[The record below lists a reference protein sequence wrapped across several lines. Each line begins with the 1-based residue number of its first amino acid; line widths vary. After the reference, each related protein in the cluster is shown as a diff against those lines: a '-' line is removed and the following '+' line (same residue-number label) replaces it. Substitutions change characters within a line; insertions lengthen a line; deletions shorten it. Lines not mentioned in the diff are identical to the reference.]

1 MARSGPP
8 TWAGCRFL
16 RQQTMAPNQQ
26 EIPLQHVDEVVIRFA
41 GDSGDGMQ
49 LTGNQFTDTSALL
62 GNDLATFPDY
72 PAEIRAP
79 VGTLFGVS
87 GFQVRFASKD
97 IHTPGDQP
105 DVLVAMNPAAFKVN
119 IEDLKEG
126 GLLIVNTGNF
136 GPRDLAKAH
145 YEENPLD
152 DPRLGEDYRL
162 FEIDLNA
169 ATLAAVESTGL
180 SNKDAMRCKNL
191 LALGMLYHA
200 YSRPLEHTEKWLNN
214 KFGKKPQ
221 ILEANLLALRAGANI
236 AENSEMFEVKYQV
249 DAAPLPHGTYRNIG
263 GNQALAMGLVA
274 GCKLANLPLFYG
286 SYPITP
292 ASDVLHALSRYKN
305 YGVTTFQA
313 EDEIAAV
320 CSAIGASYA
329 GSLGMTGTSGPGLAL
344 KAEAMGLAVMIELP
358 LVVVDVQRAGPST
371 GLPTKTEQADLL
383 QAMFGRNSEAPL
395 PIVSTSSPADCF
407 EAAVEAV
414 RIATT
419 YMTPVVLL
427 SDGYIGNGAE
437 PFLIPS
443 ADEMKPFQVK
453 FQEEGDTKM
462 PYERDAETLARPWA
476 IPGTPGL
483 EHRVGGLEK
492 ADGTGNVSYDPE
504 NHEKM
509 VLLREGKVQKVA
521 ESYAP
526 LEVLGPEKGEVLVL
540 GWGSTYGA
548 IRGAVNRCHEAGHSV
563 AQLHLRNVW
572 PLPNDLGDVLKRYD
586 KVLIPELNRGQ
597 LCRLIRS
604 EYLVD
609 AISLPKVQGKPF
621 QSAEL
626 VRHIEG
632 LLS

>member
-1 MARSGPP
+1 
-8 TWAGCRFL
+8 
-16 RQQTMAPNQQ
+16 MAPTQQ

-49 LTGNQFTDTSALL
+49 LTGNQFTDTSAML

-79 VGTLFGVS
+79 IGTLFGVS
-87 GFQVRFASKD
+87 GFQVRFAAKD

-105 DVLVAMNPAAFKVN
+105 DVLVAMNPAALKVN

-136 GPRDLAKAH
+136 GERDLAKAH
-145 YEENPLD
+145 YESNPLD
-152 DPRLGEDYRL
+152 DPTLGEKFRL
-162 FEIDLNA
+162 FPIDLNES
-169 ATLAAVESTGL
+169 TLKAVESTGL
-180 SNKDAMRCKNL
+180 SNKDALRCKNL

-200 YSRPLEHTEKWLNN
+200 YSRPLDHTEKWLNE

-221 ILEANLLALRAGANI
+221 VLEANLLALRAGAVI
-236 AENSEMFEVKYQV
+236 AENSEMFEVVYQV
-249 DAAPLPHGTYRNIG
+249 GAAPLDAGTYRNIG

-274 GCKLANLPLFYG
+274 GCKLAELPLYYG

-313 EDEIAAV
+313 EDEIAAI

-329 GSLGMTGTSGPGLAL
+329 GSVGMTGTSGPGLAL
-344 KAEAMGLAVMIELP
+344 KGEALGLAVMIEVP
-358 LVVVDVQRAGPST
+358 LVVVNVQRAGPST
-371 GLPTKTEQADLL
+371 GMPTKTEQADL
-383 QAMFGRNSEAPL
+383 QQSMYGRNSEAPL

-407 EAAVEAV
+407 EAALEAV
-414 RIATT
+414 RIAVT
-419 YMTPVVLL
+419 YMTPVILL

-437 PFLIPS
+437 PFLIPDAS
-443 ADEMKPFQVK
+443 KLEPFPTK
-453 FQEEGDTKM
+453 FHQETEGFL
-462 PYERDAETLARPWA
+462 PYSRNEKTLARPWA

-492 ADGTGNVSYDPE
+492 ADLTGDVSYDAE

-509 VLLREGKVQKVA
+509 ILLREEKVQRVA
-521 ESYAP
+521 DSYAP
-526 LEVLGPEKGEVLVL
+526 LEVFGPEEADLLVL

-548 IRGAVNRCHEAGHSV
+548 IRGAVARCQEAGHSV
-563 AQLHLRNVW
+563 AQLNLRNLW
-572 PLPNDLGDVLKRYD
+572 PLPKDLGTVLSRYK
-586 KVLIPELNRGQ
+586 KVLVPELNRGQ

-604 EYLVD
+604 EYLID

-621 QSAEL
+621 MSAEL
-626 VRHIEG
+626 VDAIENH
-632 LLS
+632 LS

>member
-1 MARSGPP
+1 
-8 TWAGCRFL
+8 
-16 RQQTMAPNQQ
+16 MAPTQQ

-49 LTGNQFTDTSALL
+49 LTGNQFTDTSAML

-79 VGTLFGVS
+79 IGTLFGVS
-87 GFQVRFASKD
+87 GFQVRFAAKD

-105 DVLVAMNPAAFKVN
+105 DVLVAMNPAALKVN
-119 IEDLKEG
+119 IADLKEG

-136 GPRDLAKAH
+136 GERDLAKAH
-145 YEENPLD
+145 YKSNPLD
-152 DPRLGEDYRL
+152 DPSIGDRYRV
-162 FEIDLNA
+162 FPIDLNES
-169 ATLAAVESTGL
+169 TLKAVESTGL
-180 SNKDAMRCKNL
+180 SNKDALRCKNL

-200 YSRPLEHTEKWLNN
+200 YSRPLDHTEKWLNR

-221 ILEANLLALRAGANI
+221 VLEANLLALRAGAVI

-249 DAAPLPHGTYRNIG
+249 GAAPLDSGTYRNIG

-274 GCKLANLPLFYG
+274 GCKLAELPLFYG

-313 EDEIAAV
+313 EDEIAAI

-329 GSLGMTGTSGPGLAL
+329 GSVGMTGTSGPGLAL
-344 KAEAMGLAVMIELP
+344 KGEALGLAVMIELP
-358 LVVVDVQRAGPST
+358 LIVVNVQRAGPST
-371 GLPTKTEQADLL
+371 GMPTKTEQADLQQSL
-383 QAMFGRNSEAPL
+383 YGRSSEAPL

-407 EAAVEAV
+407 EAALEAV
-414 RIATT
+414 RIAVT
-419 YMTPVVLL
+419 YMTPVILL

-437 PFLIPS
+437 PFLIPD
-443 ADEMKPFQVK
+443 AAKLEPFPTK
-453 FQEEGDTKM
+453 FHAETEGFQ
-462 PYERDAETLARPWA
+462 PYARNDKTLARPWA

-492 ADGTGNVSYDPE
+492 EDLTGDVSYDAE

-509 VLLREGKVQKVA
+509 VLLREEKVQRVA

-526 LEVLGPEKGEVLVL
+526 LEVFGPEEADLLVL

-548 IRGAVNRCHEAGHSV
+548 IRGAVARCQEAGHSV
-563 AQLHLRNVW
+563 AQLNLRNLW
-572 PLPNDLGDVLKRYD
+572 PLPKDLGTVLGRYK
-586 KVLIPELNRGQ
+586 KVLVPELNRGQ
-597 LCRLIRS
+597 LCRLVRS
-604 EYLVD
+604 EYLID

-621 QSAEL
+621 MSAEL
-626 VRHIEG
+626 VDAIENH
-632 LLS
+632 LS

>member
-1 MARSGPP
+1 
-8 TWAGCRFL
+8 
-16 RQQTMAPNQQ
+16 MAPSQQ
-26 EIPLQHVDEVVIRFA
+26 ENPLQQVDEVVIRFA

-49 LTGNQFTDTSALL
+49 LTGSQFTDTSALL

-79 VGTLFGVS
+79 IGTLFGVS
-87 GFQVRFASKD
+87 GYQVRFASKD

-105 DVLVAMNPAAFKVN
+105 DVLVAMNPAALKVN
-119 IEDLKEG
+119 IGDLKEG

-136 GPRDLAKAH
+136 GARDLAKAH

-152 DPRLGEDYRL
+152 DPRLDQDYQL
-162 FEIDLNA
+162 VAIDLNT
-169 ATLAAVESTGL
+169 ATLKAVESTGL
-180 SNKDAMRCKNL
+180 SNKDALRCKNL

-200 YSRPLEHTEKWLNN
+200 YSRPLEHTEKWLAS

-221 ILEANLLALRAGANI
+221 ILEANILALRAGANI
-236 AENSEMFEVKYQV
+236 AENSELFKTVYQV
-249 DAAPLPHGTYRNIG
+249 DAAPLPKGTYRNIG

-274 GCKLANLPLFYG
+274 GCKLAGLPLFYG

-292 ASDVLHALSRYKN
+292 ASDVLHALARYKN

-320 CSAIGASYA
+320 CASIGASYT
-329 GSLGMTGTSGPGLAL
+329 GSVGITGTSGPGLAL
-344 KAEAMGLAVMIELP
+344 KAEAMGLAVMVELP
-358 LVVVDVQRAGPST
+358 LVVVNVQRAGPST

-383 QAMFGRNSEAPL
+383 QSIFGRNSESPMPVVA
-395 PIVSTSSPADCF
+395 TASPADCF
-407 EAAVEAV
+407 AAALEAV
-414 RIATT
+414 RIAVTH
-419 YMTPVVLL
+419 MTPVVVL
-427 SDGYIGNGAE
+427 SDGYIGNGSE
-437 PFLIPS
+437 PFLVPN
-443 ADEMKPFQVK
+443 ADSLKPFPVK
-453 FQEEGDTKM
+453 FQQAADDFQ
-462 PYERDAETLARPWA
+462 PYARNPETLARPWA

-492 ADGTGNVSYDPE
+492 ADLTGNVSYAPE

-509 VLLREGKVQKVA
+509 VKLREEKVRRIA
-521 ESYAP
+521 DSYEP
-526 LEVLGPEKGEVLVL
+526 LQVFGPEQGDVLVL

-548 IRGAVNRCHEAGHSV
+548 IRGAVNRCHESGQSV

-572 PLPNDLGDVLKRYD
+572 PLPKDLGSVVKRYK

-597 LCRLIRS
+597 LCRLVRS
-604 EYLVD
+604 ELLID

-621 QSAEL
+621 MATEL
-626 VRHIEG
+626 VRHIEQ
-632 LLS
+632 LLAD